1 MSTPFQLDGKRAFV
15 TGANT
20 GIGQAI
26 AVSLAAAG
34 AHVIAAGRSSC
45 AETVEMIEAAG
56 GTGETCAIDLSD
68 PATAVGVLEGIG
80 DLDILVNNAG
90 IIRRADSV
98 DYSEADWDDVMDV
111 NLKAVFM
118 MCQTFARAAIARG
131 KGGRIVNIASL
142 LSFQGGIRV
151 PAYTASKH
159 GVAGLTKLF
168 ANEWSAH
175 GINVNAVAPGYIA
188 TNNTT
193 ALREDPKRNAE
204 ILSRIP
210 AGRWGDP
217 ADIAGAVTFL
227 CTPASGYVTGAV
239 LNVDGGW
246 LAR

>member
-1 MSTPFQLDGKRAFV
+1 MQSG
-15 TGANT
+15 
-20 GIGQAI
+20 
-26 AVSLAAAG
+26 
-34 AHVIAAGRSSC
+34 
-45 AETVEMIEAAG
+45 EAL
-56 GTGETCAIDLSD
+56 TLDLSD
-68 PATAVGVLEGIG
+68 PVAGAEVLSGVA

-90 IIRRADSV
+90 IIRREDSV

-111 NLKAVFM
+111 NLKAVFL
-118 MCQTFARAAIARG
+118 MCQTFAKSAIARG
-131 KGGRIVNIASL
+131 AEGRIVNIASL

-193 ALREDPKRNAE
+193 ALREDPKRSAE

-217 ADIAGAVTFL
+217 SDIAGAVTFL
-227 CTPASGYVTGAV
+227 CGAGLSLCHGGCAERRWGLACPINPALAVKGPHPRLGLSTLAPVRFFALSMRFTRTTRWRQKGAIGAS
-239 LNVDGGW
+239 L
-246 LAR
+246 R